1 MKIMGHGRSYFTIKI
16 MIIYLSKMF
25 GARGTRVKVNL
36 LHCNLLYSIVS
47 IVGKLIYDMI
57 LKC

>member
-36 LHCNLLYSIVS
+36 LHCNLLYSPVFYC
-47 IVGKLIYDMI
+47 IYCGEI
-57 LKC
+57 NL